1 MPAPFFRTRL
11 VGITNIP
18 QHHAMQAIH
27 PIPSQWPPGTLVIQI
42 ATFNEA
48 TSIGSLIHS
57 IHTTVPYAQIL
68 VIDDN
73 SPDGTAQ
80 IVARETEK
88 NECVHLLV
96 RTDRRGLGTATL
108 EGIQWAQKRGA
119 EVVIHLDGDSSHDPA
134 DIPRLLEALTPPND
148 ELFDIAIGSRKI
160 PGGNTVG
167 WSVKRRVISWLV
179 CWFTRVV
186 LRVPVR
192 DGSSGFRAIRM
203 QCIAKIDLTHLS
215 SGYAF
220 FEDFLWRAHRSGARM
235 TEIPITF
242 TDRTFGESKANGIEM
257 LRGGCALIKLAV
269 RTWLMF

>member
-1 MPAPFFRTRL
+1 
-11 VGITNIP
+11 
-18 QHHAMQAIH
+18 MQATH
-27 PIPSQWPPGTLVIQI
+27 PTPPQWPSGTTVVQI

-48 TSIGSLIHS
+48 AVISQLLQAIHA
-57 IHTTVPYAQIL
+57 IVPHAQIL

-73 SPDGTAQ
+73 SPDGTAK
-80 IVARETEK
+80 IVAQQAKEK
-88 NECVHLLV
+88 ECIHLLL

-108 EGIQWAQKRGA
+108 EGIQFAQQRGA
-119 EVVIHLDGDSSHDPA
+119 EIVIHLDGDLSHNPA
-134 DIPRLLEALTPPND
+134 DLPRLLEALTPTNEEP
-148 ELFDIAIGSRKI
+148 FDIAIGSRKI

-167 WSVKRRVISWLV
+167 WSVKRHVISWLV

-186 LRVPVR
+186 LRVPIR

-203 QCIAKIDLTHLS
+203 QCITNIDLTNLV

-235 TEIPITF
+235 TEVPITF

-257 LRGGCALIKLAV
+257 IRGACDLIRLAV
-269 RTWLMF
+269 HTWFKC